1 MCQPY
6 TKHFRRFFGEERLAS
21 ERSETS
27 CWSMSASPSAKLL
40 PVFLFN
46 GAYIAIAAALSV
58 SRRNGEFIFYIVV
71 MLVLIA
77 VMSLVHSRV
86 KLTTGLLWAFSMWGL
101 VHMAGGLTP
110 LPAGWPY
117 NGDQAVL
124 YSWWLIPQRLKYDQI
139 VHAYGF
145 GITTWLCW
153 HILRNALRQPDGGA
167 VRPTFGMLTL
177 CAAAGMGFGALNEVL
192 EFIAVLTIPNTN
204 VGGYENTAWDMVSN
218 LVGSTIAAVVIR
230 VTTSLDRESTT

>member
-1 MCQPY
+1 
-6 TKHFRRFFGEERLAS
+6 
-21 ERSETS
+21 
-27 CWSMSASPSAKLL
+27 MSTPPPPRLL

-46 GAYIAIAAALSV
+46 GAYMAAAAAV
-58 SRRNGEFIFYIVV
+58 FVARRNGEFIFYIAV

-77 VMSLVHSRV
+77 VMTVVHRRV
-86 KLTTGLLWAFSMWGL
+86 RLTQGLLWAFSAWGL
-101 VHMAGGLTP
+101 GHMAGGLVP

-117 NGDQAVL
+117 NGEHAVL
-124 YSWWLIPQRLKYDQI
+124 YSLWFIPERLKYDHLI
-139 VHAYGF
+139 HAYGF

-153 HILRNALRQPDGGA
+153 HVLRTALRQPDGGA

-218 LVGSTIAAVVIR
+218 LVGALAAAGIIR
-230 VTTSLDRESTT
+230 VTWRLAGR

>member
-1 MCQPY
+1 M
-6 TKHFRRFFGEERLAS
+6 S
-21 ERSETS
+21 TS
-27 CWSMSASPSAKLL
+27 PPAKLL

-46 GAYIAIAAALSV
+46 AAYIALAASVSV
-58 SRRNGEFIFYIVV
+58 SRGNREFVFYIVV

-101 VHMAGGLTP
+101 AHMAGGLCP
-110 LPAGWPY
+110 LPSGWPY
-117 NGDQAVL
+117 NGDQEVL
-124 YSWWLIPQRLKYDQI
+124 YSLWLIPNRLKYDQI

-153 HILRNALRQPDGGA
+153 HILRQALRQPDGGS
-167 VRPTFGMLTL
+167 VRPTFGMLAL
-177 CAAAGMGFGALNEVL
+177 CAAAGMGFGALNEVI

-204 VGGYENTAWDMVSN
+204 VGGYENTGWDLVAN
-218 LVGSTIAAVVIR
+218 LVGSTIAAMIIR
-230 VTTSLDRESTT
+230 LRTHPTA

>member
-1 MCQPY
+1 MTTP
-6 TKHFRRFFGEERLAS
+6 TPAR
-21 ERSETS
+21 
-27 CWSMSASPSAKLL
+27 LL

-46 GAYIAIAAALSV
+46 GGYIAIAAALSV
-58 SRRNGEFIFYIVV
+58 SRKNGEFIFYIVI
-71 MLVLIA
+71 MLALIA
-77 VMSLVHSRV
+77 VMSLVHRRV
-86 KLTTGLLWAFSMWGL
+86 RLTTGLLWAFSIWGMA
-101 VHMAGGLTP
+101 HMAGGLTP
-110 LPAGWPY
+110 LPTGWPY
-117 NGDQAVL
+117 NGEQPVI

-153 HILRNALRQPDGGA
+153 HILRNTLRQPDGGA
-167 VRPTFGMLTL
+167 VRPTLGMLTL

-218 LVGSTIAAVVIR
+218 LVGSTIVAMLIR
-230 VTTSLDRESTT
+230 LTFKSVTK